1 MKKGDILITK
11 VGLEKAG
18 EIFKNKVM
26 NDFLE
31 DEIPPLFVFERCI
44 KDGTFECYMYEHDGE
59 ESGYIVTRKRDD
71 LVFLLVL
78 AIDEKMRGKGLGN
91 AMVEEFKESV
101 KDRKIILLEAENP
114 EATEDEKEKL
124 IRKKRIRF
132 YEKLG
137 FKVTENLKYLLV
149 DIDYKILYYFLD
161 NSGKTLETKD
171 AMEYMEKIYE
181 GVLRDRTKLVME
193 EISN

>member
-11 VGLEKAG
+11 VGLEKAV

-31 DEIPPLFVFERCI
+31 DEVPPLFVFERCI
-44 KDGTFECYMYEHDGE
+44 KDGTFECYVYEYDGE

-91 AMVEEFKESV
+91 AMVEEFKDSV

-114 EATEDEKEKL
+114 EATDDEKEK
-124 IRKKRIRF
+124 ITRKKRIRF

-149 DIDYKILYYFLD
+149 NIDYKILYYFLD
-161 NSGKTLETKD
+161 NSGKTLETKA

-193 EISN
+193 EINN

>member
-11 VGLEKAG
+11 VGLEKAV

-91 AMVEEFKESV
+91 AMVEEFKDSV

-114 EATEDEKEKL
+114 EATDDEKEK
-124 IRKKRIRF
+124 ITRKKRIRF

-161 NSGKTLETKD
+161 NSGKTLETKA

-193 EISN
+193 EINN

>member
-11 VGLEKAG
+11 VGLEKAV

-31 DEIPPLFVFERCI
+31 DEIPPLFVFEKCI
-44 KDGTFECYMYEHDGE
+44 KEGTLECYMYEHDGE

-101 KDRKIILLEAENP
+101 KDRKVILLEAENP
-114 EATEDEKEKL
+114 EATDDENE
-124 IRKKRIRF
+124 IVNRKKRISF

-149 DIDYKILYYFLD
+149 GIDYKILYYFLD
-161 NSGKTLETKD
+161 DSGKTIETKT
-171 AMEYMEKIYE
+171 AIEYMDKLYE
-181 GVLRDRTKLVME
+181 GILRDKTKLVME
-193 EISN
+193 EINN

>member
-11 VGLEKAG
+11 VGLEKAV

-91 AMVEEFKESV
+91 AMVEEFKDSV

-124 IRKKRIRF
+124 IRKKRISF

-161 NSGKTLETKD
+161 NSGKTLETKA

>member
-11 VGLEKAG
+11 VGLEKAV

>member
-11 VGLEKAG
+11 VGLEKAV

-31 DEIPPLFVFERCI
+31 DEIPPLFVFEKCI
-44 KDGTFECYMYEHDGE
+44 KEGTLECYMYEHDGE

-91 AMVEEFKESV
+91 AMVEEFKDSV

-114 EATEDEKEKL
+114 EATDDEKEK
-124 IRKKRIRF
+124 ITRKKRIRF

-137 FKVTENLKYLLV
+137 FKVNENLKYLLV

>member
-11 VGLEKAG
+11 VGLEKAV

-31 DEIPPLFVFERCI
+31 DEIPPLFVFEKCI
-44 KDGTFECYMYEHDGE
+44 KEGTLECYMYEHDGE

-78 AIDEKMRGKGLGN
+78 AIDKKMRGKGLGN
-91 AMVEEFKESV
+91 AMVEEFKDSV

-181 GVLRDRTKLVME
+181 GVLRDRTKLVM
-193 EISN
+193 

>member
-1 MKKGDILITK
+1 MITK
-11 VGLEKAG
+11 VGLEKAV

-44 KDGTFECYMYEHDGE
+44 KEGTFECYMFEYENE
-59 ESGYIVTRKRDD
+59 EVGYIVTRKRDD

-78 AIDEKMRGKGLGN
+78 AIDDKMRGKGLGKI
-91 AMVEEFKESV
+91 MIEEFKESV

-114 EATEDEKEKL
+114 DATDDEKD
-124 IRKKRIRF
+124 RVARIRRIDF
-132 YEKLG
+132 YERLG
-137 FKVTENLKYLLV
+137 FKITENLKYLLV
-149 DIDYKILYYFLD
+149 GIDYKILYYLLD
-161 NSGKTLETKD
+161 GSDEKVDTKEV
-171 AMEYMEKIYE
+171 MLCMEKLYE

-193 EISN
+193 EIEN

>member
-11 VGLEKAG
+11 VGLEKAV

-31 DEIPPLFVFERCI
+31 DEIPPLFVFEKCI
-44 KDGTFECYMYEHDGE
+44 KEGTLECYMYEHDGE

-91 AMVEEFKESV
+91 AMVEEFKDSV

>member
-11 VGLEKAG
+11 VGLEKAV

-31 DEIPPLFVFERCI
+31 DEIPPLFVFEKCI
-44 KDGTFECYMYEHDGE
+44 KEGTLECYMYEHDGE

-78 AIDEKMRGKGLGN
+78 AIDKKMRGKGLGN
-91 AMVEEFKESV
+91 AMIEEFKESV
-101 KDRKIILLEAENP
+101 KDRKVILLEAENP
-114 EATEDEKEKL
+114 EATDDEKE
-124 IRKKRIRF
+124 IVNRKKRISF

-149 DIDYKILYYFLD
+149 GIDYKILYYFLD
-161 NSGKTLETKD
+161 DSGKTIETKT
-171 AMEYMEKIYE
+171 AIEYMDKLYE
-181 GVLRDRTKLVME
+181 GILRDKTKLVME
-193 EISN
+193 EINN

>member
-11 VGLEKAG
+11 VGLEKAV

-78 AIDEKMRGKGLGN
+78 AIAEKMRGKGLGN
-91 AMVEEFKESV
+91 AMVEEFKDSV

-114 EATEDEKEKL
+114 EATDDEKEK
-124 IRKKRIRF
+124 ITRKKRIRF

>member
-11 VGLEKAG
+11 VGLEKAV

-91 AMVEEFKESV
+91 AMVEEFKDSV

-114 EATEDEKEKL
+114 EATDDEKEK
-124 IRKKRIRF
+124 ITRKKRIRF

>member
-1 MKKGDILITK
+1 
-11 VGLEKAG
+11 
-18 EIFKNKVM
+18 
-26 NDFLE
+26 
-31 DEIPPLFVFERCI
+31 
-44 KDGTFECYMYEHDGE
+44 MYEHDGE

-91 AMVEEFKESV
+91 AMVEEFKDSV

-114 EATEDEKEKL
+114 EATDDEKEK
-124 IRKKRIRF
+124 ITRKKRIRF